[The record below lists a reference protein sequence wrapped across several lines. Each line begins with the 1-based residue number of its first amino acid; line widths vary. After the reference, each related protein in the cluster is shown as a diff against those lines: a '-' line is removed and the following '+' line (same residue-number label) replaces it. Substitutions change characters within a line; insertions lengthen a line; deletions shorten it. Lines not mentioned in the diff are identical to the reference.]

1 VLQQAKKGA
10 SAPEA
15 FNRWMGWLPPG
26 CQANGLHLT
35 SASPASFAESQPFAV
50 GQNLNDAAADDRDAI
65 EACRL
70 ISLSGVAAPRW
81 RHPDRRGNRC
91 VAWH

>member
-1 VLQQAKKGA
+1 MEGVVA
-10 SAPEA
+10 SGLSSKWAAPDE
-15 FNRWMGWLPPG
+15 R
-26 CQANGLHLT
+26 
-35 SASPASFAESQPFAV
+35 FARVVRGVAAV

-70 ISLSGVAAPRW
+70 ISPSGVAAPRW